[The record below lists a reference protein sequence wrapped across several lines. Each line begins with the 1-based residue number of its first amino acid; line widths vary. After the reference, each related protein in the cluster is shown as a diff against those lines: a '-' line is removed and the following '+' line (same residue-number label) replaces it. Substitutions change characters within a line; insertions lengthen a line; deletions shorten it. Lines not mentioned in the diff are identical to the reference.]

1 MWDIET
7 GQWAIVLAGV
17 SDFAR
22 PAKDLSLSQNLAL
35 TATGAIWTRW
45 CFIIKPKNMLYV
57 LPLPLPLNVLHL
69 PSGSLPDWFIE
80 NRLAGVNFLLC
91 CVGVTQVTRIVMYES
106 SVNNSTLPQV
116 AEADA
121 KDGRKTVKGVV
132 EDPEGAARRAKKV

>member
-1 MWDIET
+1 M
-7 GQWAIVLAGV
+7 
-17 SDFAR
+17 
-22 PAKDLSLSQNLAL
+22 
-35 TATGAIWTRW
+35 
-45 CFIIKPKNMLYV
+45 
-57 LPLPLPLNVLHL
+57 
-69 PSGSLPDWFIE
+69 
-80 NRLAGVNFLLC
+80 NFLLC